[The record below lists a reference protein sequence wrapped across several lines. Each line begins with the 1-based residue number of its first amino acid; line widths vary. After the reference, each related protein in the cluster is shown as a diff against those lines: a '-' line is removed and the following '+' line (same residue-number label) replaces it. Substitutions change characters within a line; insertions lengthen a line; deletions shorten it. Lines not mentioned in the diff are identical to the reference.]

1 MSSHL
6 FLNMLLGELWIYLFW
21 ETVLHISLG
30 EKETVYFLNSVVFQ
44 QIFIFKEQY
53 LESRTQ
59 DALHFNMN
67 YGMLIKNM
75 LKIEKWQ

>member
-6 FLNMLLGELWIYLFW
+6 FLNVFLGELWIDLFG
-21 ETVLHISLG
+21 EIVFHVSLG
-30 EKETVYFLNSVVFQ
+30 EKETVYILNGIVFQ
-44 QIFIFKEQY
+44 QICIFKEQY

-59 DALHFNMN
+59 DILNSNMN

-75 LKIEKWQ
+75 LKIEKW